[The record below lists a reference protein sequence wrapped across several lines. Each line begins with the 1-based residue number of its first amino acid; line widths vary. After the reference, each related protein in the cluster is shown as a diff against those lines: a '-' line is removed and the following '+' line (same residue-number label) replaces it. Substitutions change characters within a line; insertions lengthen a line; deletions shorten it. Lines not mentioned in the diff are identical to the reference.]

1 MDVYEA
7 AVKRRAIRRFQ
18 DRPVS
23 YDILEKCVDAG
34 RLAPSGRNHQVCEYI
49 VINDAQVLPGVFDYI
64 GGSAKLPPEK
74 GGPLP
79 ANTPK
84 AYIIILIN
92 KDWEADASRRR
103 ITLYDVGMAAENI
116 MLVALEQG
124 IGACPI
130 LMFNENGLR
139 KVLNIPDGYDI
150 ALVIAMGYPD
160 ESPQV
165 EVATDSVTGWVDDQG
180 VRHVPKRKLAD
191 IVHRN
196 RFA

>member
-49 VINDAQVLPGVFDYI
+49 IIDDARVLPGVFDNI

-79 ANTPK
+79 ANTPE